1 MSVSHHAD
9 MLESFFEEEMELM
22 EKTGMDKMF
31 PPEALQEH
39 CEYIARERFEDL
51 AQ

>member
-22 EKTGMDKMF
+22 EKTGMGKMLT
-31 PPEALQEH
+31 PQALQEH
-39 CEYIARERFEDL
+39 CENIARERFED
-51 AQ
+51 